1 MGPIPRD
8 PYNGLSTHGV
18 GSMNFAIWKKAVW
31 EAWRSLLVCS
41 VLLILFAWLFVW
53 LMCQFPPGF
62 FGRFLP
68 FLPEFLQRLLDV
80 PIALL
85 ATRTGE
91 LSILFVHVVTMLVCV
106 GWALARGSA
115 SIAGEIGRG
124 TMDLI
129 LSLPI
134 WRPTLVV
141 APAVVAA
148 VGSAVLAG
156 SVCAGLGLGLLT
168 VDVGEDLAL
177 SRFLPGAVNLFLMTF
192 AFTGVT
198 MLVSSWSHDR
208 WHVMAIAG
216 GVFIASLIL
225 KMVASLWSAG
235 EWLGY
240 FSFLSAFEPQQIILM
255 GKQAEPSAVECNVT
269 LLGLGLAC
277 YLAAA
282 AVLWY
287 RDIPAAK

>member
-1 MGPIPRD
+1 MA
-8 PYNGLSTHGV
+8 LSADGV
-18 GSMNFAIWKKAVW
+18 GSMNLAIWKKAVW
-31 EAWRSLLVCS
+31 ETWRSLLVCS

-53 LMCQFPPGF
+53 LMCQFQLGT
-62 FGRFLP
+62 FGLVLRMIPKFM
-68 FLPEFLQRLLDV
+68 QTAMGV
-80 PIALL
+80 PVADL
-85 ATRTGE
+85 ATRTGQF
-91 LSILFVHVVTMLVCV
+91 SILFVHVVTLLVCV

-168 VDVGEDLAL
+168 VDVGEEVALAT
-177 SRFLPGAVNLFLMTF
+177 FLPGAVNLFFMTF
-192 AFTGVT
+192 AFTGIT
-198 MLVSSWSHDR
+198 MLVSAWSRDR

-216 GVFIASLIL
+216 GVFIASLIV
-225 KMVASLWSAG
+225 KMVARLWSAG

-240 FSFLSAFEPQQIILM
+240 FSFLSAFEPQQLILV
-255 GKQAEPSAVECNVT
+255 GKQAEPSALECNAT
-269 LLGLGLAC
+269 LLGLGLVC
-277 YLAAA
+277 YVAAA

>member
-1 MGPIPRD
+1 
-8 PYNGLSTHGV
+8 
-18 GSMNFAIWKKAVW
+18 MNLAIWKKAVW

-53 LMCQFPPGF
+53 LMCQFQLST
-62 FGRFLP
+62 FGLVLRMIPKFM
-68 FLPEFLQRLLDV
+68 QTAMGV
-80 PIALL
+80 PVADL
-85 ATRTGE
+85 ATRTGQF
-91 LSILFVHVVTMLVCV
+91 SILFVHVVTLLVCV

-134 WRPTLVV
+134 FRPTLVV
-141 APAVVAA
+141 APGVVAA
-148 VGSAVLAG
+148 VGSAILAG

-168 VDVGEDLAL
+168 VDVGEEVALAT
-177 SRFLPGAVNLFLMTF
+177 FLPGAVNLFFMTF
-192 AFTGVT
+192 AFTGIT
-198 MLVSSWSHDR
+198 MLVSACSRDR

-216 GVFIASLIL
+216 GVFIASLIV
-225 KMVASLWSAG
+225 KMVARLWSAG

-240 FSFLSAFEPQQIILM
+240 FSFLSAFEPQQLVLM
-255 GKQAEPSAVECNVT
+255 AGQAEPSALECNAT

-277 YLAAA
+277 YLAAGA
-282 AVLWY
+282 ALWY

>member
-1 MGPIPRD
+1 
-8 PYNGLSTHGV
+8 
-18 GSMNFAIWKKAVW
+18 MNLAIWKKAIW

-41 VLLILFAWLFVW
+41 VLLALFAWLFVW
-53 LMCQFPPGF
+53 LMCQFQLGT
-62 FGRFLP
+62 FGLMLRM
-68 FLPEFLQRLLDV
+68 V
-80 PIALL
+80 PKFMQTAMGVPVADL
-85 ATRTGE
+85 ATRTGQF
-91 LSILFVHVVTMLVCV
+91 SILFVHVVTLLVCV

-115 SIAGEIGRG
+115 PVAGEIGRG

-141 APAVVAA
+141 VAAVVAA
-148 VGSAVLAG
+148 VGSAILVG

-168 VDVGEDLAL
+168 VDVGEKVALAT
-177 SRFLPGAVNLFLMTF
+177 FLPGAVNLFFMTF
-192 AFTGVT
+192 AFTGIT
-198 MLVSSWSHDR
+198 MLVSALSRDR
-208 WHVMAIAG
+208 WHVMAVAG
-216 GVFIASLIL
+216 GVFIASFII
-225 KMVASLWSAG
+225 KMVARLWSAG
-235 EWLGY
+235 AWLGY
-240 FSFLSAFEPQQIILM
+240 FSFLSAFEPQSLILV
-255 GKQAEPSAVECNVT
+255 GDENGPPALAYNAT

>member
-1 MGPIPRD
+1 MS
-8 PYNGLSTHGV
+8 L
-18 GSMNFAIWKKAVW
+18 AIWKKTVW
-31 EAWRSLLVCS
+31 EAWRSLLICS
-41 VLLILFAWLFVW
+41 ALLILFAWLFVW
-53 LMCQFPPGF
+53 LMSQFQLGT
-62 FGRFLP
+62 FGLVLRMIPKFMQTALG
-68 FLPEFLQRLLDV
+68 V
-80 PIALL
+80 PVADL
-85 ATRTGE
+85 ATRTGQF
-91 LSILFVHVVTMLVCV
+91 SILFVHVVTLLVCI

-148 VGSAVLAG
+148 AGSAVLAA
-156 SVCAGLGLGLLT
+156 SVCAGLGIGLVT
-168 VDVGEDLAL
+168 VDVGEPLAL
-177 SRFLPGAVNLFLMTF
+177 KQFLPGAVNLFFMTF
-192 AFTGVT
+192 AFTGIT
-198 MLVSSWSHDR
+198 MLISACSRDR

-216 GVFIASLIL
+216 GVFIASLII
-225 KMVASLWSAG
+225 KMVARLWSAG
-235 EWLGY
+235 EWLRY
-240 FSFLSAFEPQQIILM
+240 LSFLTAFEPQQLILL
-255 GKQAEPSAVECNVT
+255 GSQAGPSALWYNGT

-277 YLAAA
+277 YFAAA